1 MVVKLV
7 RISFLVLWSNEYG
20 VTKKVHS
27 MMKRKLE
34 ERKEK
39 GKWLQVNILHRNTR
53 NKMQLKKILS
63 TTTNVRQNLPAKLP
77 SHTLLS
83 QTLQ

>member
-7 RISFLVLWSNEYG
+7 RIPFLVLWSNEYG

-27 MMKRKLE
+27 VMKRKLE

-39 GKWLQVNILHRNTR
+39 GKWL
-53 NKMQLKKILS
+53 
-63 TTTNVRQNLPAKLP
+63 
-77 SHTLLS
+77 
-83 QTLQ
+83 